1 MTKVLGL
8 ELEKAVAL
16 LESEGF
22 AVETVEARSMKG
34 VADSDSKRVIRAL
47 ALNDRSVPTVQLVY
61 SEFKTAADNFTA

>member
-47 ALNDRSVPTVQLVY
+47 ALDDRSVPTVQLVY

>member
-47 ALNDRSVPTVQLVY
+47 ALDDRSVPTVQLVY
-61 SEFKTAADNFTA
+61 SEFKTAADNFTT